1 MLLSSTHYPCADLQG
16 NMSFGVFVKCWW
28 GGRAGTGRGEN
39 DPLGTRLLSRVLRA
53 DAWEAGNKV
62 LCHSHCVLTVDQ
74 HYVIG
79 FLSGIIRQNWN
90 DTEKISM
97 APAQG

>member
-1 MLLSSTHYPCADLQG
+1 MCSPARKQ
-16 NMSFGVFVKCWW
+16 VFRCLRLAL
-28 GGRAGTGRGEN
+28 GGWVSWHREGGN
-39 DPLGTRLLSRVLRA
+39 DPLGARLLSSVLRA